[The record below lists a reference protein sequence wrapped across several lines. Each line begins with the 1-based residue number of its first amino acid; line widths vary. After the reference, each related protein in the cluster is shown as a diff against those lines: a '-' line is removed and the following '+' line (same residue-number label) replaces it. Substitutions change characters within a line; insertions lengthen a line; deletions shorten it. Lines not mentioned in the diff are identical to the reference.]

1 MERRIDRVIAAA
13 TDPGQIESLTPDK
26 VDLPGVMRS
35 QIASLQTVDEI
46 ESEAEPTTP
55 LKSLAASQSGNVVT
69 PAGTTLCEEDCLSDL
84 SDHSYDFRNDA
95 MKRRRS
101 ADADHSPKP
110 DADGD
115 ESLPLRKS
123 TRKLD
128 TMRHTA
134 GKEQPSKGQKHDT
147 NGPVATRKCASR
159 CHRNLPII
167 GTRLGLQHLL
177 LSRTAPEKMAEGAAE
192 GRTCSMPKY
201 KTTETSQWF
210 KPNKQW
216 VCAACYYGAK
226 RQERAA
232 QVNADSLVV
241 CPVVWR
247 QRFDAGA

>member
-69 PAGTTLCEEDCLSDL
+69 PAGTTLCEEDCLSDLSDL

-167 GTRLGLQHLL
+167 GTKLGLQHLL
-177 LSRTAPEKMAEGAAE
+177 LSRTAPEKD
-192 GRTCSMPKY
+192 GRRCRRRPY
-201 KTTETSQWF
+201 LQY
-210 KPNKQW
+210 
-216 VCAACYYGAK
+216 A
-226 RQERAA
+226 
-232 QVNADSLVV
+232 
-241 CPVVWR
+241 
-247 QRFDAGA
+247 